1 MARHNPTMKLISQ
14 LKNLR
19 TYSGHGR
26 CGSAPWSRLRG
37 FPGLLRKSR
46 YHPGRHPSGCWVT
59 AQESLR
65 VVHDR
70 LYHRIAAMDDGK
82 MQFFLVSSDL
92 AAISPAFYEQFS
104 RELETETGIKSEQVW
119 WTLTHTHSAPEVGSP
134 GIIKIMLASRYL
146 HEPNPEYSEMVKARL
161 IAGIREARSKLEP
174 ARLGVT
180 TGHSMANIN
189 RRAIDVDGSAS
200 LGMNP
205 DGPVDR
211 QIGLIRLDRLDG
223 SPLAV
228 IAKYAMHGTVLG
240 SENLLISGDAQGIVA
255 EYVEEKLG
263 APMLYIN
270 GAAGNIAPIY
280 STRPNFKRGHITQF
294 NVLLGDRIL
303 QANRSL
309 KGGTSKV
316 VLWTGETVIE
326 TPRKAGFGW
335 VEELAHYLR
344 VTETGVSLI
353 RVPVRFLKINQD
365 LVLWT
370 APVELFCE
378 IAINVRNHSP
388 FPFTFFVGYTNGFLG
403 YLPTRQAFAEG
414 GYEPGSVTPF
424 TDQVEDDFTQG
435 VSTYIQG
442 MPR

>member
-1 MARHNPTMKLISQ
+1 MARYIPTMKLFHSSKIFVPI
-14 LKNLR
+14 LVMAVAGALLGAA
-19 TYSGHGR
+19 SGDFR
-26 CGSAPWSRLRG
+26 ASCVKVDITPETPQW
-37 FPGLLRKSR
+37 LLGYGPRKSE
-46 YHPGRHPSGCWVT
+46 G
-59 AQESLR
+59 
-65 VVHDR
+65 VHDR

-134 GIIKIMLASRYL
+134 GIFKIMLASRYL

-223 SPLAV
+223 SPLAL

-309 KGGTSKV
+309 KSGTSKV

-378 IAINVRNHSP
+378 IAIAVRNHSP
-388 FPFTFFVGYTNGFLG
+388 FPYTFFSGYTNGFLG
-403 YLPTRQAFAEG
+403 YLPTRQAFSEG

-424 TDQVEDDFTQG
+424 TDQVEDDFSQG

>member
-1 MARHNPTMKLISQ
+1 MAGQSPKLKEVGGVRFLVLMFVVAS
-14 LKNLR
+14 LGTLVGAG
-19 TYSGHGR
+19 SGDFR
-26 CGSAPWSRLRG
+26 ASCVKVDITPETPQW
-37 FPGLLRKSR
+37 LLGYGPRRSE
-46 YHPGRHPSGCWVT
+46 G
-59 AQESLR
+59 
-65 VVHDR
+65 VHDR

-92 AAISPAFYEQFS
+92 AAISPAFYERFC
-104 RELETETGIKSEQVW
+104 RELEYETGINSEQVW

-134 GIIKIMLASRYL
+134 GIVKIMLPNRYL
-146 HEPNPEYSEMVKARL
+146 HEPNPEYSEWVKSRL
-161 IAGIREARSKLEP
+161 IEGVREARSKLEP

-180 TGHSMANIN
+180 TGYSMANIN

-211 QIGLIRLDRLDG
+211 QIGLIRLDRPDG
-223 SPLAV
+223 SPLGL
-228 IAKYAMHGTVLG
+228 IAIYAMHGTVLG

-255 EYVEEKLG
+255 EYVEQELG
-263 APMLYIN
+263 APMLYVN

-309 KGGTSKV
+309 TSGTSKV

-326 TPRKAGFGW
+326 SPRKEGFGW
-335 VEELAHYLR
+335 VEELAQYLR
-344 VTETGVSLI
+344 VTDTGASLV
-353 RVPVRFLKINQD
+353 RVPVRFLKINRD
-365 LVLWT
+365 LVIWS

-378 IAINVRNHSP
+378 IAINVRNNSP
-388 FPFTFFVGYTNGFLG
+388 FPYTFFAGYTNGFLG
-403 YLPTRQAFAEG
+403 YLPTRQAFSEG
-414 GYEPGSVTPF
+414 GYEPGRVTPF
-424 TDQVEDDFTQG
+424 TEQVEDDFTQG

>member
-1 MARHNPTMKLISQ
+1 MKLFHGFKTFV
-14 LKNLR
+14 LLLVVAVAG
-19 TYSGHGR
+19 TLLGAASGDFR
-26 CGSAPWSRLRG
+26 ASCVIVDITPE
-37 FPGLLRKSR
+37 
-46 YHPGRHPSGCWVT
+46 
-59 AQESLR
+59 ESLWLLGYDPR
-65 VVHDR
+65 QSEGVHDR
-70 LYHRIAAMDDGK
+70 IYHRIAAMDDGK

-104 RELETETGIKSEQVW
+104 RELEQETGIKSEQVW

-134 GIIKIMLASRYL
+134 GLIRSMQPERFL
-146 HEPNPEYSEMVKARL
+146 HESNPEYSEWVKTRL
-161 IAGIREARSKLEP
+161 IEGIREARSKLEP
-174 ARLGVT
+174 ARLAVT

-189 RRAIDVDGSAS
+189 RRAIDVDGRAS
-200 LGMNP
+200 YGMNP
-205 DGPVDR
+205 EGAVDR

-223 SPLAV
+223 SPLGL
-228 IAKYAMHGTVLG
+228 IANYAMHGTVLG
-240 SENLLISGDAQGIVA
+240 PENLLISGDAQGIVA

-263 APMLYIN
+263 APMLYVN
-270 GAAGNIAPIY
+270 GAAGNISPLY
-280 STRPNFKRGHITQF
+280 STYPDFKKGHITQF

-309 KGGTSKV
+309 KSGTSKV
-316 VLWTGETVIE
+316 VLWTGETIIE
-326 TPRKAGFGW
+326 TPRKADFSW

-344 VTETGVSLI
+344 VTESGVSLV

-388 FPFTFFVGYTNGFLG
+388 FPYTFFAGYTNGFLG

-414 GYEPGSVTPF
+414 GYEPGRVSPF
-424 TDQVEDDFTQG
+424 TEQVEDDFTQG
-435 VSTYIQG
+435 VGTYLQG
-442 MPR
+442 MPRWQRIR

>member
-1 MARHNPTMKLISQ
+1 MGSENPSMKLFPCSTI
-14 LKNLR
+14 LVFVLVMAM
-19 TYSGHGR
+19 SGTLTAKAAGDFR
-26 CGSAPWSRLRG
+26 ASCVKVDITPETPQW
-37 FPGLLRKSR
+37 LLGYGPRQSE
-46 YHPGRHPSGCWVT
+46 G
-59 AQESLR
+59 
-65 VVHDR
+65 VHDR
-70 LYHRIAAMDDGK
+70 LYHRIVAMDDGK

-92 AAISPAFYEQFS
+92 AAISPAFYEQFC
-104 RELETETGIKSEQVW
+104 RELEAETGITSPQVW

-134 GIIKIMLASRYL
+134 GIVRIMLPNRYL
-146 HEPNPEYSEMVKARL
+146 HEPNPEYSEWVKSRL
-161 IAGIREARSKLEP
+161 IEGVREARSKLEP
-174 ARLGVT
+174 ARLAVT
-180 TGHSMANIN
+180 TGYSMANIN

-211 QIGLIRLDRLDG
+211 QIGLIRLDRPDG
-223 SPLAV
+223 SPLGLIAV
-228 IAKYAMHGTVLG
+228 YAMHGTVLG

-263 APMLYIN
+263 APMLYVN

-303 QANRSL
+303 QANASLRS
-309 KGGTSKV
+309 GTSNV
-316 VLWTGETVIE
+316 TLWTGETVIE
-326 TPRKAGFGW
+326 SPRKAGFGW
-335 VEELAHYLR
+335 VEELDHYLR
-344 VTETGVSLI
+344 VTDTGVSLV
-353 RVPVRFLKINQD
+353 RVPVRFLKINRD
-365 LVLWT
+365 LVIWS

-388 FPFTFFVGYTNGFLG
+388 FPYTFFAGYTNGFLG

-414 GYEPGSVTPF
+414 GYEPGRVTPF
-424 TDQVEDDFTQG
+424 TEQVEDDFTQG
-435 VSTYIQG
+435 VSAYIQG

>member
-1 MARHNPTMKLISQ
+1 MARKKPNV
-14 LKNLR
+14 
-19 TYSGHGR
+19 
-26 CGSAPWSRLRG
+26 RLVIG
-37 FPGLLRKSR
+37 FEFFVLLLVVAAAGTFPGAASGDFRASCVKVDITPETPQWLLGYGPRQSE
-46 YHPGRHPSGCWVT
+46 G
-59 AQESLR
+59 
-65 VVHDR
+65 VHDR
-70 LYHRIAAMDDGK
+70 IYHRIAAMDDGK

-92 AAISPAFYEQFS
+92 AAISPAFYEQFC
-104 RELETETGIKSEQVW
+104 RELEQETGIRSNQVW
-119 WTLTHTHSAPEVGSP
+119 WTLTHTHSAPEVGPP
-134 GIIKIMLASRYL
+134 GLVGIMLPNRYL
-146 HEPNPEYSEMVKARL
+146 HEPNPEYSEWVKARL
-161 IAGIREARSKLEP
+161 IEGIRETRSRLEP

-180 TGHSMANIN
+180 TGYSMANIN
-189 RRAIDVDGSAS
+189 RRAIDVDGRAS

-205 DGPVDR
+205 EGPVDR
-211 QIGLIRLDRLDG
+211 QIGLIRLDRPDG
-223 SPLAV
+223 SPLALIV
-228 IAKYAMHGTVLG
+228 KYAMHGTVLG

-263 APMLYIN
+263 APMLYVN

-309 KGGTSKV
+309 KSGTSKV

-326 TPRKAGFGW
+326 SPRKPGFGW
-335 VEELAHYLR
+335 VEDLSHYLR
-344 VTETGVSLI
+344 VTDTGVSLVRI
-353 RVPVRFLKINQD
+353 PVRFLKINRD
-365 LVLWT
+365 LLMWS
-370 APVELFCE
+370 APLELFCE

-388 FPFTFFVGYTNGFLG
+388 FPYTFFAGYTNGFLG

-414 GYEPGSVTPF
+414 GYESGRVTPF
-424 TDQVEDDFTQG
+424 TEQVEDDFTRG

>member
-1 MARHNPTMKLISQ
+1 MSM
-14 LKNLR
+14 
-19 TYSGHGR
+19 
-26 CGSAPWSRLRG
+26 
-37 FPGLLRKSR
+37 
-46 YHPGRHPSGCWVT
+46 
-59 AQESLR
+59 
-65 VVHDR
+65 
-70 LYHRIAAMDDGK
+70 
-82 MQFFLVSSDL
+82 
-92 AAISPAFYEQFS
+92 
-104 RELETETGIKSEQVW
+104 ET
-119 WTLTHTHSAPEVGSP
+119 
-134 GIIKIMLASRYL
+134 
-146 HEPNPEYSEMVKARL
+146 
-161 IAGIREARSKLEP
+161 
-174 ARLGVT
+174 
-180 TGHSMANIN
+180 
-189 RRAIDVDGSAS
+189 AS

-223 SPLAV
+223 SPLAL

-388 FPFTFFVGYTNGFLG
+388 FP
-403 YLPTRQAFAEG
+403 
-414 GYEPGSVTPF
+414 SH
-424 TDQVEDDFTQG
+424 
-435 VSTYIQG
+435 SS
-442 MPR
+442 

>member
-1 MARHNPTMKLISQ
+1 MARENPMVKQVGGFKVSVLILVMAVAGTLLGAAPGDFRASCVKVDITPETSQ
-14 LKNLR
+14 
-19 TYSGHGR
+19 
-26 CGSAPWSRLRG
+26 W
-37 FPGLLRKSR
+37 LLGYGARQSE
-46 YHPGRHPSGCWVT
+46 G
-59 AQESLR
+59 
-65 VVHDR
+65 VHDR
-70 LYHRIAAMDDGK
+70 IHHRIVAMDDGK
-82 MQFFLVSSDL
+82 RQFFLVSSDL
-92 AAISPAFYEQFS
+92 AAISPAFYEQFC
-104 RELETETGIKSEQVW
+104 RELEQETGITSQQVW
-119 WTLTHTHSAPEVGSP
+119 WTLTHTHSAPEVGPP
-134 GIIKIMLASRYL
+134 GLVGIMLPNRYE

-161 IAGIREARSKLEP
+161 VEGVREARSRLEP

-189 RRAIDVDGSAS
+189 RRAIDVDGRAS

-205 DGPVDR
+205 EGPVDR
-211 QIGLIRLDRLDG
+211 QIGLIRLDRADG
-223 SPLAV
+223 SPLV
-228 IAKYAMHGTVLG
+228 LIVKYAMHGTVLG

-263 APMLYIN
+263 APMLYVN

-309 KGGTSKV
+309 RSGTSKV
-316 VLWTGETVIE
+316 TLWVGKTVIE
-326 TPRKAGFGW
+326 SPRKEGFGW

-344 VTETGVSLI
+344 VTDIGVSLV
-353 RVPVRFLKINQD
+353 RVPVRFLKINRD
-365 LVLWT
+365 LVIWS

-388 FPFTFFVGYTNGFLG
+388 FPFTFFAGYTNGFLG
-403 YLPTRQAFAEG
+403 YLPTRKAFAEG
-414 GYEPGSVTPF
+414 GYEPGRVTPF
-424 TDQVEDDFTQG
+424 TEQVEDDFTQG

>member
-1 MARHNPTMKLISQ
+1 MARQKPTMKLIHSSKIFVPI
-14 LKNLR
+14 LVMAVAGTLLGAA
-19 TYSGHGR
+19 SGDFR
-26 CGSAPWSRLRG
+26 ASCVKVDITPDESLW
-37 FPGLLRKSR
+37 LLGYGPRKSE
-46 YHPGRHPSGCWVT
+46 G
-59 AQESLR
+59 
-65 VVHDR
+65 VHDR

-189 RRAIDVDGSAS
+189 RRAIDIDGSAS

-223 SPLAV
+223 SPLAL

-309 KGGTSKV
+309 KSGTSKV
-316 VLWTGETVIE
+316 TLWTGETVIE
-326 TPRKAGFGW
+326 TARKTGFGW

-344 VTETGVSLI
+344 VTDSGVSLI
-353 RVPVRFLKINQD
+353 RIPVRFLKINQD

>member
-1 MARHNPTMKLISQ
+1 MARENPMVKQVGGFKVFVLILVMAVAGTLLGAAPGDFRASCVKVDITPETSQ
-14 LKNLR
+14 
-19 TYSGHGR
+19 
-26 CGSAPWSRLRG
+26 W
-37 FPGLLRKSR
+37 LLGYGARQSE
-46 YHPGRHPSGCWVT
+46 G
-59 AQESLR
+59 
-65 VVHDR
+65 VHDR
-70 LYHRIAAMDDGK
+70 IHHRIVAMDDGK
-82 MQFFLVSSDL
+82 RQFFLVSSDL
-92 AAISPAFYEQFS
+92 AAISPAFYEQFC
-104 RELETETGIKSEQVW
+104 RELEQETGITSQQVW
-119 WTLTHTHSAPEVGSP
+119 WTLTHTHSAPEVGPP
-134 GIIKIMLASRYL
+134 GLVGIMLPNRYE

-161 IAGIREARSKLEP
+161 VEGVREARSRLEP

-189 RRAIDVDGSAS
+189 RRAIDVDGRAS

-205 DGPVDR
+205 EGPVDR
-211 QIGLIRLDRLDG
+211 QIGLIRLDRADG
-223 SPLAV
+223 SPLALIV
-228 IAKYAMHGTVLG
+228 KYAMHGTVLG

-263 APMLYIN
+263 APMLYVN

-303 QANRSL
+303 QANRALRS
-309 KGGTSKV
+309 GTSKV

-326 TPRKAGFGW
+326 SPRKPGFGW

-344 VTETGVSLI
+344 VTDAGESLVRI
-353 RVPVRFLKINQD
+353 PVRFLKINRD
-365 LVLWT
+365 LVIWS
-370 APVELFCE
+370 APLELFCE

-388 FPFTFFVGYTNGFLG
+388 FPFTFFAGYTNGFLG
-403 YLPTRQAFAEG
+403 YLPTRKAFAEG
-414 GYEPGSVTPF
+414 GYEPGRVTPF
-424 TDQVEDDFTQG
+424 TEQVEDDFTQG

>member
-1 MARHNPTMKLISQ
+1 MAGQHPM
-14 LKNLR
+14 LKRVGRFEIFVLLLVMAAAE
-19 TYSGHGR
+19 TPVGAASGNFR
-26 CGSAPWSRLRG
+26 ASSAKVDITPETPQW
-37 FPGLLRKSR
+37 LLGYGPRKSE
-46 YHPGRHPSGCWVT
+46 G
-59 AQESLR
+59 
-65 VVHDR
+65 VHDR
-70 LYHRIAAMDDGK
+70 LYHRIVAMDDGK

-92 AAISPAFYEQFS
+92 AAISPAFYEQFC
-104 RELETETGIKSEQVW
+104 RELETETGIKTEQVW
-119 WTLTHTHSAPEVGSP
+119 WTLTHTHSAPEVGPP
-134 GIIKIMLASRYL
+134 GLVGIMLPNRYL
-146 HEPNPEYSEMVKARL
+146 HEPNPEYSEMVKTRL
-161 IAGIREARSKLEP
+161 VAGIREARSKLEP

-180 TGHSMANIN
+180 TGFSTANIN

-211 QIGLIRLDRLDG
+211 QIGLVRLDRLDG
-223 SPLAV
+223 SPLALIV
-228 IAKYAMHGTVLG
+228 KYAMHGTVLG

-263 APMLYIN
+263 APMLYVN

-309 KGGTSKV
+309 KSGTSKV
-316 VLWTGETVIE
+316 VLWAGETVIE
-326 TPRKAGFGW
+326 SPRKKGFGW
-335 VEELAHYLR
+335 VEELSHYLR
-344 VTETGVSLI
+344 VTDTGMSLVRI
-353 RVPVRFLKINQD
+353 PVRFLKINQD
-365 LVLWT
+365 LVIWT

-388 FPFTFFVGYTNGFLG
+388 FPYTFFAGYTNGFLG
-403 YLPTRQAFAEG
+403 YLPTRRAFSEG
-414 GYEPGSVTPF
+414 GYEPGRVTPF
-424 TDQVEDDFTQG
+424 TDQVEDDFTKG

-442 MPR
+442 MAR